1 MRPIACL
8 RLAALAALLAA
19 APGHAQDAGIPPCE
33 AATVGQLSSQAGV
46 RCACRQFPA
55 SALAGTPGGP
65 RWDCGLLRARL
76 DPLPVDLNFYPYP
89 LPDALSIERGF
100 LPDPAPLP
108 PRR

>member
-1 MRPIACL
+1 MRSIVGPSL
-8 RLAALAALLAA
+8 VALAALLAA
-19 APGHAQDAGIPPCE
+19 PPGHAQDAAIPLCE

-55 SALAGTPGGP
+55 SALAGTPAGH

-76 DPLPVDLNFYPYP
+76 DPLPVDLNLYPYP

-100 LPDPAPLP
+100 VPDLAPLP

>member
-1 MRPIACL
+1 MRSIRHL
-8 RLAALAALLAA
+8 RLVALAALLAA
-19 APGHAQDAGIPPCE
+19 PPGHAQVAEVPLCE

-55 SALAGTPGGP
+55 SALAGTPAGH
-65 RWDCGLLRARL
+65 RWECGLLRARVE
-76 DPLPVDLNFYPYP
+76 PLPVDLNFYPYP

-100 LPDPAPLP
+100 LPDPAPRP